1 MMKHIRDWCRQR
13 PWSQTPRSVSNS
25 IRRSTM
31 SCSTRASTSLSA
43 RTLSV
48 RQPPTKS
55 RGWVTVATISSPSLT
70 PGCPDGWPGKGARM
84 IKTIGGANRH
94 PANRSLDDFRQYWAE
109 HHGPFFAH
117 TPHLMRYV
125 QHITLPEAYG
135 GNPAPTH
142 DGVSMF
148 WFTDLDA
155 IVHPPE
161 SPTLVDAIPESHT
174 DVYEWYVRSK
184 RYGPPETM
192 TLAETVP
199 IDDRQLFDRA
209 ADWPTAH
216 RRTSVVATE
225 QVIKEG
231 RTLPGMVKA
240 VYMVAR
246 KPGLTIQEFQAH
258 WREVHG
264 SLVEKVPGLRRY

>member
-1 MMKHIRDWCRQR
+1 
-13 PWSQTPRSVSNS
+13 
-25 IRRSTM
+25 
-31 SCSTRASTSLSA
+31 
-43 RTLSV
+43 
-48 RQPPTKS
+48 
-55 RGWVTVATISSPSLT
+55 
-70 PGCPDGWPGKGARM
+70 M

-117 TPHLMRYV
+117 TPQLMRYV

-209 ADWPTAH
+209 TDWPTAH

-264 SLVEKVPGLRRY
+264 SLVEKVPGLRRYVQNPAVLEAYALRPMTHDGFAEMWFDDLAALHRAAQTQEWEAVQADAATLYADPVGLVIAHEGIRKEIGAYPRV